1 MKYKITCAK
10 GAFDFTVPMKWS
22 TTEWNHVVITQQ
34 GAEMKV
40 YLNGELAGEGDN
52 AKLISPKDMGE
63 TTQNWLG
70 RSQWAQDAYCDHVY
84 DDFRIYDRA
93 ISSDDVKTLYADG
106 ELTFNDSSTGIES
119 FKKETSSVK
128 GIYNL
133 SGMKVNKPGK
143 GFYIIDGK
151 KKLLRFK

>member
-1 MKYKITCAK
+1 
-10 GAFDFTVPMKWS
+10 
-22 TTEWNHVVITQQ
+22 
-34 GAEMKV
+34 
-40 YLNGELAGEGDN
+40 
-52 AKLISPKDMGE
+52 MGE

-133 SGMKVNKPGK
+133 SGMKVNKPSK

-151 KKLLRFK
+151 KKLLRSK